1 MNKKWY
7 KCPLCGCK
15 LAKYDPLEAI
25 CSGVY
30 IKCRQCKEIIEI
42 KKRKPQ
48 HYVEKFRKCP

>member
-1 MNKKWY
+1 MDKKWY